1 MKNFLKFLSITTI
14 IALVLSLGEMWYN
27 MFLIGRYYEHATFFA
42 TAMVGFIIPIAVICL
57 TFFSIKS
64 ISKLK

>member
-1 MKNFLKFLSITTI
+1 MTKFLKFLSITTI
-14 IALVLSLGEMWYN
+14 IALVLSLGEMWYK
-27 MFLIGRYYEHATFFA
+27 MFLIGRYYDHATCFA
-42 TAMVGFIIPIAVICL
+42 TVMVGFIIPIAVICL

>member
-1 MKNFLKFLSITTI
+1 MTNFLKFLSISII